1 MDAIGGNMDESRMR
15 TTVAVLLRTEA
26 SLRIQQ
32 RLQEFDA
39 VLAKLEKAPG
49 RRLTQYKAQTK
60 LRSLGRTLQKCE
72 VALTQNQRRNVVE
85 IKGFQFFSHLMVS
98 EITQLSLATPTAVRR
113 LVGAIIVDRMK
124 FLCALRI
131 LQDHYDAH
139 EEYSVLSCATLVY

>member
-1 MDAIGGNMDESRMR
+1 MR

>member
-1 MDAIGGNMDESRMR
+1 MDESRMR

-98 EITQLSLATPTAVRR
+98 EITQLSLAAPTAVRR

>member
-1 MDAIGGNMDESRMR
+1 MDESRMR

-113 LVGAIIVDRMK
+113 LVEAIIVDRMK

>member
-1 MDAIGGNMDESRMR
+1 MDESRMR

>member
-1 MDAIGGNMDESRMR
+1 MDESRMR

-139 EEYSVLSCATLVY
+139 EEYSVLSCVTLVY

>member
-1 MDAIGGNMDESRMR
+1 MDESRMR

-49 RRLTQYKAQTK
+49 RRLTQYKTQTK

>member
-1 MDAIGGNMDESRMR
+1 MDESRMR

-72 VALTQNQRRNVVE
+72 VALTKNQRRNVVE